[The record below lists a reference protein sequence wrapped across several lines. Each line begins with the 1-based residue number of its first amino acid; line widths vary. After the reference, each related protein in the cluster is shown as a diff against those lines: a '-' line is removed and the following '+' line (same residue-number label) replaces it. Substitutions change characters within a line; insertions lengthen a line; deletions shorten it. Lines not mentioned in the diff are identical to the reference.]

1 VFTFPQSGSS
11 RYLGGEAGAWWHDKW
26 CTNLDGGDREVC
38 PCESFERDG
47 AVKTL
52 CQKFARFEKCCVP
65 LSACGNQYYAGVII
79 HTFDLLVTCIV
90 FNLFVGIILDA
101 YGQEDDEEHL
111 GLDDAKLD
119 AFVRDWCR
127 VDKSRCWSVDLDQLK
142 TLLQLLDTPMGFG
155 EYDIA
160 SDAELVGAM
169 LGLGLEFR
177 PGAGHRFHIMDVSLA
192 LGRRVLANELGED
205 IAEFKHGQLPRP
217 RQTEGIQFQDAD
229 AAIREHF
236 GFQPKNRN
244 SEASLRPR
252 TDAAKVLASLTS
264 LSADS
269 DPSPPYHFPR
279 SAAPA
284 AAAPTSEAAAEAAEA
299 AESPLIDGS
308 DGSTSAVSTAPTV
321 SEAQPSPGA
330 VRSPRQRQSSIR
342 GLVPLDDSP
351 SCTAPLRD

>member
-1 VFTFPQSGSS
+1 
-11 RYLGGEAGAWWHDKW
+11 
-26 CTNLDGGDREVC
+26 
-38 PCESFERDG
+38 
-47 AVKTL
+47 
-52 CQKFARFEKCCVP
+52 
-65 LSACGNQYYAGVII
+65 
-79 HTFDLLVTCIV
+79 
-90 FNLFVGIILDA
+90 
-101 YGQEDDEEHL
+101 
-111 GLDDAKLD
+111 
-119 AFVRDWCR
+119 
-127 VDKSRCWSVDLDQLK
+127 
-142 TLLQLLDTPMGFG
+142 MGFG

-279 SAAPA
+279 S
-284 AAAPTSEAAAEAAEA
+284 
-299 AESPLIDGS
+299 SPLIDGS